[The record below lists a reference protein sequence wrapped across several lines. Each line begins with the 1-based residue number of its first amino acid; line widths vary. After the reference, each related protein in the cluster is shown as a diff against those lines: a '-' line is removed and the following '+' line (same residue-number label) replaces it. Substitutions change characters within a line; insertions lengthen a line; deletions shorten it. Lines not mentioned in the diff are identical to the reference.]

1 MTAAHRRDAAITS
14 GEPVAGRAA
23 PIREQP
29 AAAPLPRCC
38 ERWIAE
44 QAHRWAAQR
53 GQAA

>member
-1 MTAAHRRDAAITS
+1 MTAAHR
-14 GEPVAGRAA
+14 EPTTTPDNSVAHRPG
-23 PIREQP
+23 PIPEEP
-29 AAAPLPRCC
+29 AAASLPDCC

>member
-1 MTAAHRRDAAITS
+1 MTAAHRRDAAIAS

-23 PIREQP
+23 PIPEEP
-29 AAAPLPRCC
+29 AAASLPDCC

>member
-1 MTAAHRRDAAITS
+1 MTAAHR
-14 GEPVAGRAA
+14 EPTTTPGNSVADRPA